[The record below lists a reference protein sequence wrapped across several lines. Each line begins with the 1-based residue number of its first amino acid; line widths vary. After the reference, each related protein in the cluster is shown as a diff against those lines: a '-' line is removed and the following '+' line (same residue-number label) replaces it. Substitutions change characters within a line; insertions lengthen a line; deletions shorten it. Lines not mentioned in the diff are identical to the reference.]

1 MATVLLSQTD
11 LDDAL
16 EGFRKKYIKV
26 WTDEDKHK
34 DHKVMSHIHLHVS
47 NVGGVGGRVHR
58 CVVSKARINLH
69 VKRSN

>member
-16 EGFRKKYIKV
+16 EGFRKKFIKV
-26 WTDEDKHK
+26 WTDEDTHK
-34 DHKVMSHIHLHVS
+34 DHKVLSHIHVHLF
-47 NVGGVGGRVHR
+47 NVGGVGEEVHR
-58 CVVSKARINLH
+58 CVVAKARINLH